1 MLFGLLY
8 EIVADLQLSAF
19 LKQQSAPG
27 QQDTRLLR
35 TGIVVSIA
43 SSELLRRLVLL
54 VRHQPARPKHRE
66 LVGLMTI
73 GLVSWLL
80 LRFTGV
86 ERMETGAPERRPD
99 YQDYQQ
105 QTPLFSRFFYKPQR
119 LMRNRKNS
127 ATKTL
132 LILLCCAPLLLLNQP
147 SMAIPASSE
156 HWYFKAFIDDRE
168 VGYHSFDVTS
178 DGRSDLPFEPSR
190 F

>member
-1 MLFGLLY
+1 MVF
-8 EIVADLQLSAF
+8 
-19 LKQQSAPG
+19 
-27 QQDTRLLR
+27 
-35 TGIVVSIA
+35 IA
-43 SSELLRRLVLL
+43 SSNYFGDWCFWLGISLLALSTGSWFGLV
-54 VRHQPARPKHRE
+54 
-66 LVGLMTI
+66 TI

-86 ERMETGAPERRPD
+86 ARMETGAPERRPD

-105 QTPLFSRFFYKPQR
+105 QTPAFFPVFLQPQR

-168 VGYHSFDVTS
+168 VGYHSFDVTR
-178 DGRSDLPFEPSR
+178 DGDGFTFRAEPILSTDCYAYPVFIHPSSAER
-190 F
+190 HDENFA